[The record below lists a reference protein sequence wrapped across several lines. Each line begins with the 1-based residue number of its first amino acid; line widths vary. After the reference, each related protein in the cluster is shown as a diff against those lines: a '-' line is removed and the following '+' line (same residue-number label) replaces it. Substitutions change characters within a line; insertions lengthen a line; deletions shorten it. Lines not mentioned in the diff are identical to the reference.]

1 MNYGIV
7 KPVLIAF
14 FISVLLSP
22 MMIRYLHKLKFGQF
36 IRGEGPESHL
46 KKSGTPTMGG
56 IIIIIAIII
65 PCLLV
70 GKLENIYMILMLVT
84 TLLLGTLGFLDDYI
98 KVFKKD
104 KEGLHGKFKIIG
116 QVGLGLIVGLTLY
129 LSPNVVIRENV
140 LIKDANNQ
148 EVVGYMP
155 ENIKSTQTTIPFLKN
170 NNFDYADLVSFM
182 GDHAQT
188 AGWIIFVLV
197 TIFIVTAVSNG
208 ANLTDGLDGLATG
221 SSAIIG
227 VTLGILAYLSGHI
240 AYASYLNIMYI
251 PGTEELVVFASA
263 FIGATIGF
271 LWYNAYPAQVF
282 MGDTGSL
289 FLGYMLAA
297 ISIFGAVKSA
307 ATIALLVPAIAL
319 GLPIMDTA
327 FAILRRYKNGRPIFQ
342 PDKGH
347 IHHRLLAMGFSQRQ
361 AVIFMYLISA
371 GLCLA
376 AVLLT
381 EVDGVYALVLLGVLI
396 TIIFIG
402 AKKIGILKDR

>member
-1 MNYGIV
+1 MAALI
-7 KPVLIAF
+7 PVLFGVRIEWLNNPWGGYF
-14 FISVLLSP
+14 LSGLSF
-22 MMIRYLHKLKFGQF
+22 RSLY
-36 IRGEGPESHL
+36 
-46 KKSGTPTMGG
+46 
-56 IIIIIAIII
+56 
-65 PCLLV
+65 C
-70 GKLENIYMILMLVT
+70 
-84 TLLLGTLGFLDDYI
+84 FLD
-98 KVFKKD
+98 VS
-104 KEGLHGKFKIIG
+104 
-116 QVGLGLIVGLTLY
+116 LT
-129 LSPNVVIRENV
+129 NVVN
-140 LIKDANNQ
+140 LI
-148 EVVGYMP
+148 
-155 ENIKSTQTTIPFLKN
+155 
-170 NNFDYADLVSFM
+170 
-182 GDHAQT
+182 
-188 AGWIIFVLV
+188 
-197 TIFIVTAVSNG
+197 
-208 ANLTDGLDGLATG
+208 DGLDGLAAGVSAIASVTVIMVALQQG
-221 SSAIIG
+221 MYPVAIMTASLAGAIIG
-227 VTLGILAYLSGHI
+227 
-240 AYASYLNIMYI
+240 
-251 PGTEELVVFASA
+251 
-263 FIGATIGF
+263 FIRYNFNPATI
-271 LWYNAYPAQVF
+271 F

>member
-1 MNYGIV
+1 MKPYLVALGLSLVISWILTPAVKKLAFHLGAVDRPKARKVHHRIMPRMGGLAIFIGFMTAALTTLELTTDVIGILLGGAAIAAVGMVDDMIQLSAKV
-7 KPVLIAF
+7 KLVGQIVAALIPVLFGVRIEWLNNPWGGYF
-14 FISVLLSP
+14 
-22 MMIRYLHKLKFGQF
+22 YL
-36 IRGEGPESHL
+36 
-46 KKSGTPTMGG
+46 
-56 IIIIIAIII
+56 
-65 PCLLV
+65 
-70 GKLENIYMILMLVT
+70 
-84 TLLLGTLGFLDDYI
+84 D
-98 KVFKKD
+98 
-104 KEGLHGKFKIIG
+104 
-116 QVGLGLIVGLTLY
+116 Y
-129 LSPNVVIRENV
+129 LSVPFTVFWIVSLTNVVN
-140 LIKDANNQ
+140 LI
-148 EVVGYMP
+148 
-155 ENIKSTQTTIPFLKN
+155 
-170 NNFDYADLVSFM
+170 
-182 GDHAQT
+182 
-188 AGWIIFVLV
+188 
-197 TIFIVTAVSNG
+197 
-208 ANLTDGLDGLATG
+208 DGLDGLAAGVSAIASVTVIMVALQQG
-221 SSAIIG
+221 MYPVAIMTASLAGAIIG
-227 VTLGILAYLSGHI
+227 
-240 AYASYLNIMYI
+240 
-251 PGTEELVVFASA
+251 
-263 FIGATIGF
+263 FIRYNFNPATI
-271 LWYNAYPAQVF
+271 F